1 MKQDTFFRDHWVN
14 IAPEGL
20 DDYQQM
26 FTWRPEMAPLLAEA
40 DLEPGQV
47 VVDYGC
53 GPGGLAL
60 ELARRTG
67 PSGHVHCV
75 DLNADFVRMA
85 RQALAD
91 AGFAAFTTV
100 HHVTDDRIPLGDAR
114 VDRLVC
120 KNVMEYVPDVAAT
133 LAEFRRVVRPGGIAH
148 IIDSDWGMLVVEPLG
163 PTKLRELIDAA
174 SSAFRTPHIGRI
186 LHSEM
191 KRAGF
196 SDVSVAIRAG
206 ADTEGRMLPVLQHV
220 AQYAEVSG
228 KLDQKRVGAILT
240 EVKQSIAEGTCLM
253 ALPQF
258 MVTGRVT

>member
-1 MKQDTFFRDHWVN
+1 MTQDTFFRDHWVN

-26 FTWRPEMAPLLAEA
+26 FTWRPEMATLLAEA
-40 DLEPGQV
+40 DLEPGQI

-60 ELARRTG
+60 ELARRAG

-100 HHVTDDRIPLGDAR
+100 HHVTNDRIPLGDAR
-114 VDRLVC
+114 ADRLVC
-120 KNVMEYVPDVAAT
+120 KNVMEYVPEVAAT
-133 LAEFRRVVRPGGIAH
+133 LAEFRRVVRPGGIVH

-174 SSAFRTPHIGRI
+174 SSAFRTPHIGRA
-186 LHSEM
+186 LYSEM

-206 ADTEGRMLPVLQHV
+206 ADTDGRMLPVLQHMANY
-220 AQYAEVSG
+220 AQVGG
-228 KLDQKRVGAILT
+228 KLDQNRVGAILA
-240 EVKQSIAEGTCLM
+240 EVRQSIADGTCLM

-258 MVTGRVT
+258 IVSGKA